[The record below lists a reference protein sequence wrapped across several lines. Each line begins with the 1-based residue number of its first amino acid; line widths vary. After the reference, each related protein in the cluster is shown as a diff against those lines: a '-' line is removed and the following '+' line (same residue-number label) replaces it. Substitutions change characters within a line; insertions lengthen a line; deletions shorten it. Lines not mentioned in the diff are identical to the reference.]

1 MRSLLLFSTLLLS
14 SCATKELHADQT
26 AATQEYNAMQL
37 TALDGS
43 PFDRNLID
51 GSVVLYVNVAS
62 ECGLTPQYDQLQSL
76 YESRKDKGLVIVG
89 VPCNQFGSQE
99 PGSSEQIAS
108 FCKLNYGVTF
118 PLMEK
123 QEVNGEG
130 RSPLYRY
137 LVGSTAGG
145 GGDIKWNFAK
155 FLVGRDGEVL
165 DRFAPTTTPDDK
177 NLVAAIDAALGS

>member
-1 MRSLLLFSTLLLS
+1 
-14 SCATKELHADQT
+14 
-26 AATQEYNAMQL
+26 MQL

-43 PFDRNLID
+43 PFDRSLID

-62 ECGLTPQYDQLQSL
+62 ECGLTPQYEQLQAL

-118 PLMEK
+118 PLLEK
-123 QEVNGEG
+123 QEVNGDD

-155 FLVGRDGEVL
+155 FLVDSNGECVGRYGPQVPPSEIEGDIVKLLDAQGPKLDGKVV
-165 DRFAPTTTPDDK
+165 PTRQGA
-177 NLVAAIDAALGS
+177 LAEQDALRR